1 MLRNYIKMAW
11 RNMSRNRS
19 FSFINV
25 FGLAASMSVC
35 LLIILVIQDQFAYD
49 DFHENEERIYR
60 IHTSN
65 GHGFLSASSALPLAD
80 KLVSEFDGVEAAVG
94 LSKDFGGDLVYNEK
108 YASGGGYFAGEDFF
122 KVLDFP
128 LKEGDE
134 ATALKEPYSIVISQ
148 KVADQLF
155 PHEEAL
161 GKVVQFNE
169 RGLQAN
175 GLEEGNRETPY
186 GLFTVKGI
194 LAPING
200 KTHLPFEVLASQ
212 STMKPLAADSLLNYS
227 GNDWSNVWTNYTYVL
242 IKPNQS
248 VANLQAA
255 LDQISESTYTDP
267 NADQYHFRAASLSEL
282 TPPDGFIGN
291 MTSLTLPK
299 AVLWVLMALCLVVMF
314 SACLNYTNLSVARAL
329 TRAKEVGVRKVSGA
343 NRPQI
348 FGQFIVE
355 AISFALVSL
364 VMAYGLLYLLQNSF
378 TGLWLNQ
385 NFLKISLTQNVWT
398 IGLFLAFSLLVGLV
412 AGLLPAI
419 YVSALNPIHIFKGF
433 GQIRF
438 LKRMSIRKGLMVVQF
453 VVSLVFI
460 ISVYVLF
467 AQSKHVLN
475 FNFGFDK
482 DNVVNVKILKEDNY
496 GRFAQK
502 LSTNKYVS
510 SFSAASVIPGEGR
523 HMAMQVKMLD
533 ASGDSLQSSYF
544 DIDHAAME
552 VWKIPLLAGEGLP
565 QNPSDQAIL
574 VNEEFVKN
582 AGYGSPA
589 QAIGQG
595 INFNGD
601 DNAQIVGVVK
611 DFHYLL
617 PNQHTGSLI
626 LRNRKSTFE
635 YVTVRVSGID
645 NAEALAS
652 LEADWKAVNPD
663 SKFEYKWMDD
673 QLLFMHRMLKD
684 ITSVI
689 GFISLLAILISCL
702 GLLGMAAYNA
712 ESRVKEMGIRLVLGS
727 SVKQIIFILSK
738 GFLKLLAVAVVIA
751 LPLAYFINNLWLQD
765 FAERIT
771 LGPGILFA
779 GVLSMAVLSLA
790 MVFSQSYRIA
800 ARNPVES
807 LRSE

>member
-1 MLRNYIKMAW
+1 MIKNYIKIAW
-11 RNMSRNRS
+11 RNMTRNRS

-49 DFHENEERIYR
+49 DFHENRDRIYR
-60 IHTSN
+60 VHTTN

-80 KLVSEFDGVEAAVG
+80 ELKREFDGIEAAVG

-128 LKEGDE
+128 LAEGDE
-134 ATALKEPYSIVISQ
+134 ATALKEPYSIIISQ
-148 KVADQLF
+148 KIADNLF
-155 PHEEAL
+155 PREDPI

-186 GLFTVKGI
+186 GLFTIKGV
-194 LAPING
+194 LATPKG
-200 KTHLPFEVLASQ
+200 KTHLPFELLASQ
-212 STMKPLAADSLLNYS
+212 STMRSLAADSILNYS
-227 GNDWSNVWTNYTYVL
+227 ESDWNNVWTNYTYVL
-242 IKPNQS
+242 MKPNQS
-248 VANLQAA
+248 KENLQSA
-255 LDQISESTYTDP
+255 LDQISGSTYTDP
-267 NADQYHFRAASLSEL
+267 NSDQFQFKAAELSEL
-282 TPPDGFIGN
+282 TPSAGFIGN
-291 MTSLTLPK
+291 MTSLTLPMP
-299 AVLWVLMALCLVVMF
+299 VLWVLTALCLVVMF

-329 TRAKEVGVRKVSGA
+329 SRAKEVGVRKVSGA
-343 NRPQI
+343 NRRQI

-355 AISFALVSL
+355 AIGFALVSL
-364 VMAYGLLYLLQNSF
+364 VMAYGLLCLLQNSF
-378 TGLWLNQ
+378 TDLWLNQ
-385 NFLKISLTQNVWT
+385 NFLKISLSQNVWT
-398 IGLFLAFSLLVGLV
+398 VGLFLIFSLLVGLV

-433 GQIRF
+433 GQVRF
-438 LKRMSIRKGLMVVQF
+438 LKRMSVRKGLMVVQF

-467 AQSKHVLN
+467 AQSKHVFN
-475 FNFGFDK
+475 FNYGFDK

-496 GRFAQK
+496 DRFAQK
-502 LSTNKYVS
+502 LASNKYVS
-510 SFSAASVIPGEGR
+510 SFSAASVIPAEGR
-523 HMAMQVKMLD
+523 HMARQVKMLD
-533 ASGDSLQSSYF
+533 SRGDSLQTSYF
-544 DIDHAAME
+544 DIDKAVLE

-565 QNPSDQAIL
+565 LNPSDHSIL

-595 INFNGD
+595 INFADD
-601 DNAQIVGVVK
+601 DNVQIVGVVK

-617 PNQHTGSLI
+617 PNQHTENLM

-635 YVTVRVSGID
+635 YVTIRTSGID
-645 NAEALAS
+645 NSEAIAS
-652 LEADWKAVNPD
+652 LEADWKSVNPD

-673 QLLFMHRMLKD
+673 QLLFMHRMLRD

-738 GFLKLLAVAVVIA
+738 GFLKLLAVAAVIA

-771 LGPGILFA
+771 LGPGILLA
-779 GVLSMAVLSLA
+779 GVLSMALLSLS
-790 MVFSQSYRIA
+790 MVFSQSYRVA
-800 ARNPVES
+800 VRNPVES